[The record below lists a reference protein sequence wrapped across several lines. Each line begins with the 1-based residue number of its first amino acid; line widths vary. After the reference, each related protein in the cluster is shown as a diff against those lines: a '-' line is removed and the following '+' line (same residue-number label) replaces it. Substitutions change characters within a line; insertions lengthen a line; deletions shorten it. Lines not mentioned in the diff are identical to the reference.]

1 MDASETICLDVT
13 MSAVS
18 SMLGEILIPI
28 PVLGAIIGNTVGM
41 FMMNIARSYL
51 SSEEQKLIATYQKE
65 MTELKNQLDSEYNAL
80 VEKLETELAEY
91 GSLVD
96 LAFDADVN
104 IRFERILSRAKL
116 IGANTDRLVDLE
128 SGAALFT
135 SGKPVVL

>member
-1 MDASETICLDVT
+1 
-13 MSAVS
+13 
-18 SMLGEILIPI
+18 MLGEILIPI

-65 MTELKNQLDSEYNAL
+65 MTDLKNQLDSEYHAL
-80 VEKLETELAEY
+80 VEKLEIELAEY

-104 IRFERILSRAKL
+104 IRFESILSRAKL